1 MQASCFPPAP
11 ATVKTIFRRH
21 SVFGKEQ
28 LERGD
33 AYAILE
39 GFLVWKK
46 RNALLGLPTKLM
58 HLHPEQNGAKYN
70 KQKRL
75 SPILLGSLTAGFTM
89 VSIELVLLSK
99 QIPSIQAWWRAL
111 LSEDKKVNFLTYLS
125 AKAFLPVCHSQGLPG
140 SLCICRLAE
149 GSVRPERRYPERF
162 WWGHTTSRATSAVRP
177 GQTQPLANR
186 SHSPPPEPPE
196 CSLAVCGSGRLLQE
210 PTHRL
215 HTSLIARGGGSD
227 WLLILT
233 TTWQNTCKYYSPT
246 GINGYLVCTAGG
258 RCLSR
263 MLQAEEVSSSPVH
276 SHSHSM
282 VVPEEQRCFSAWQN
296 WLEEH

>member
-46 RNALLGLPTKLM
+46 RNALLGLPTKLK
-58 HLHPEQNGAKYN
+58 HLHPEQNGAKHN

-111 LSEDKKVNFLTYLS
+111 LSEDEKVNFLVSLS
-125 AKAFLPVCHSQGLPG
+125 AKAFLLVCHSQGVPG
-140 SLCICRLAE
+140 PLCICRLCTALSPEQRHPREVLVRTHNEQSDLCSEAE
-149 GSVRPERRYPERF
+149 ADTALGWLLPFLS
-162 WWGHTTSRATSAVRP
+162 
-177 GQTQPLANR
+177 
-186 SHSPPPEPPE
+186 PEPPG
-196 CSLAVCGSGRLLQE
+196 CTVAVCGSRRLLQE
-210 PTHRL
+210 PSHRL
-215 HTSLIARGGGSD
+215 HTSLIACMGGNEC
-227 WLLILT
+227 LILT
-233 TTWQNTCKYYSPT
+233 TTWQKTCKYYSLI
-246 GINGYLVCTAGG
+246 GINGYLVCTAEG
-258 RCLSR
+258 RCLLR
-263 MLQAEEVSSSPVH
+263 MLHTEEVSSSLVH
-276 SHSHSM
+276 SHSPSM
-282 VVPEEQRCFSAWQN
+282 VVSEEQRCCSAWQN
-296 WLEEH
+296 WSEEH

>member
-149 GSVRPERRYPERF
+149 GSVCPEQRYPERF

-186 SHSPPPEPPE
+186 SHSPPPRATWVQP
-196 CSLAVCGSGRLLQE
+196 GRVRQREAPAGAHPSAAHISHCTRGRKWL
-210 PTHRL
+210 
-215 HTSLIARGGGSD
+215 TSYIDHNMTKHL
-227 WLLILT
+227 
-233 TTWQNTCKYYSPT
+233 
-246 GINGYLVCTAGG
+246 
-258 RCLSR
+258 
-263 MLQAEEVSSSPVH
+263 
-276 SHSHSM
+276 
-282 VVPEEQRCFSAWQN
+282 
-296 WLEEH
+296 

>member
-149 GSVRPERRYPERF
+149 GSVRPEQRYPERF

-186 SHSPPPEPPE
+186 SHSPPQSHLSAAWP
-196 CSLAVCGSGRLLQE
+196 CA
-210 PTHRL
+210 
-215 HTSLIARGGGSD
+215 AAGGSCRSPPIGCTHLSLHAGEEVTD
-227 WLLILT
+227 FLYWPQHDKTLVNITVQLGLMATWFALLGDAAYRECCRQKRFL
-233 TTWQNTCKYYSPT
+233 PA
-246 GINGYLVCTAGG
+246 LCTAT
-258 RCLSR
+258 RTRWWFLKSR
-263 MLQAEEVSSSPVH
+263 DAFLH
-276 SHSHSM
+276 D
-282 VVPEEQRCFSAWQN
+282 RID
-296 WLEEH
+296 